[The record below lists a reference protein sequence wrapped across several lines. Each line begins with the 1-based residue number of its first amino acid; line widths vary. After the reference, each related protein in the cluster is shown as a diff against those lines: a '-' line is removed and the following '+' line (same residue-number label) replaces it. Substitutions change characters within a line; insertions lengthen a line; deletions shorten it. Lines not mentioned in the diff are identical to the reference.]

1 MRLMVEST
9 AKSTSEADKSV
20 RDGNSAVETLSKFT
34 RTHEDEKRTLHASIK
49 ELRDS
54 LQVRTCVKDKRG
66 EFWLLLILN
75 CEL

>member
-1 MRLMVEST
+1 MRNCEKEMRLMVEST

-54 LQVRTCVKDKRG
+54 LQVRALKIKEESFGC
-66 EFWLLLILN
+66 
-75 CEL
+75 C